1 MPKIEIRFG
10 SLIPPQLEETLNK
23 RAIDWNCSFEFTF
36 LESFQYLLEN
46 TLLKRKKGENYFD
59 LAFLIALDQG
69 VTAPKVKFDTYLN
82 NSFKLPMIVLA
93 NDHVTLVPSKEKIFI
108 EDGLIDIIGN
118 GFEEHF
124 DYEYVGFVRR

>member
-10 SLIPPQLEETLNK
+10 SLIPPQLEEALNK
-23 RAIDWNCSFEFTF
+23 RAIDWNCSFEFVF
-36 LESFQYLLEN
+36 LESFQYLMDN

-69 VTAPKVKFDTYLN
+69 VTSPKVKFDTYLN

-93 NDHVTLVPSKEKIFI
+93 NDHLTLVPSKEKIFI
-108 EDGLIDIIGN
+108 EDKLIDIIGN
-118 GFEEHF
+118 GFEENF